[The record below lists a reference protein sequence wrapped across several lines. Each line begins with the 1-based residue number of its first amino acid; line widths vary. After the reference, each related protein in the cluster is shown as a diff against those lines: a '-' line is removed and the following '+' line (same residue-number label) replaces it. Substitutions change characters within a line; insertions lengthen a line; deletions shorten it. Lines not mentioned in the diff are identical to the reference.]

1 MLYRITNIS
10 GGQVVCDTAI
20 KGKTLRLNDRQSE
33 TIKDTEMTP
42 YIERQV
48 KMGIFL
54 SETVSDETKST
65 KATVSKNSKKE
76 KEEK

>member
-20 KGKTLRLNDRQSE
+20 KGKTLRLNDKQSE

-48 KMGIFL
+48 KTGIFL
-54 SETVSDETKST
+54 SEIVLEETKPT
-65 KATVSKNSKKE
+65 KTTVSKNSKKE
-76 KEEK
+76 KEDK

>member
-1 MLYRITNIS
+1 MLYKLTNIS
-10 GGQVVCDTAI
+10 GGQLVCDTAI
-20 KGKTLRLNDRQSE
+20 KGKTLRLNDKQSE

-48 KMGIFL
+48 KMGIIL
-54 SETVSDETKST
+54 SEIVSEETKPIKT
-65 KATVSKNSKKE
+65 AVSKNSKKE